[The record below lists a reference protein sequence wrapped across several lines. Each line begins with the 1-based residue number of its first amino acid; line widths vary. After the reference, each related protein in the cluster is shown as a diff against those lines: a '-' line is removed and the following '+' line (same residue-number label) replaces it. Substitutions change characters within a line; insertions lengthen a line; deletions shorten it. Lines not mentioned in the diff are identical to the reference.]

1 MLVIRFRNRVV
12 HFSEHALA
20 RIVCIAI
27 GFVAAFRLPLVALR
41 LPLAGYG
48 GRSAVAP
55 RAVCRI
61 DHGSF
66 TNGARVVDAWTSAS
80 FSPPGVDPYS
90 PTPSHPSLNLLTHAS
105 RGTPSIPEL
114 ALGLTGDPRALW
126 FFDGVRGTLGFVLPE
141 PVVVDTVR
149 INGHL
154 SHGPARRCLPRDLVI
169 WGAILPSQS
178 DNLTWSMFDWP
189 NTPLPQELAGP
200 AHPGLARAGTF
211 AVPPE
216 VVWIP
221 LTQLHDVSRSS
232 DRDFAI
238 TGASVGIGIPVYAVT
253 VQFLRN
259 YGEE

>member
-1 MLVIRFRNRVV
+1 MGDGPNAAYASEATCNHVRYFDRNALQPGRINTRPTSGSCTTATRSQVV
-12 HFSEHALA
+12 QPKPQPRRHDLDAKDLSVTDNEYGVRPQYDLDANDVPVKENATSVVASA
-20 RIVCIAI
+20 RQ
-27 GFVAAFRLPLVALR
+27 LHPLR
-41 LPLAGYG
+41 
-48 GRSAVAP
+48 
-55 RAVCRI
+55 
-61 DHGSF
+61 
-66 TNGARVVDAWTSAS
+66 
-80 FSPPGVDPYS
+80 
-90 PTPSHPSLNLLTHAS
+90 HAS

-253 VQFLRN
+253 V
-259 YGEE
+259 